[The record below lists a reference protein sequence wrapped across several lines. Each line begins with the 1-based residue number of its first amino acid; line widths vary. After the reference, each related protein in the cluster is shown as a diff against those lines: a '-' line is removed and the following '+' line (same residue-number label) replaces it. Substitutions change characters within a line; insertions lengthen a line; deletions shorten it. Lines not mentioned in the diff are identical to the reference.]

1 MPKYIFKTHITKFT
15 HFFKSVSKSVR
26 FSNEKTFKLVGERD
40 YESFDNCLIRVVKMT
55 IDQDP
60 MTLIGVGKSM
70 NLCYEKAE
78 RL

>member
-15 HFFKSVSKSVR
+15 KFFKSVSISVR

-40 YESFDNCLIRVVKMT
+40 YESFDNCLIRVVRMT
-55 IDQDP
+55 IDQAP

>member
-1 MPKYIFKTHITKFT
+1 MPKYIFRTHITKFT
-15 HFFKSVSKSVR
+15 KFFKSVSISVR

-40 YESFDNCLIRVVKMT
+40 YESFDNCLIRVVRMT
-55 IDQDP
+55 IDQAP